1 MSTSDPTRVPIRL
14 SLTLAA
20 VKEAGLKAYN
30 EKRLSAQGPTPAC
43 RYRDDSGRPC
53 IIGASIPDE
62 IAATLPSQ
70 YPVWLLRSYGVHIDS
85 ETICYLQRLH
95 DAWATSLTDPAH
107 AIKIVREPKIQPP
120 EYYEAKLV
128 AALKHP

>member
-1 MSTSDPTRVPIRL
+1 MSNSVPIRL
-14 SLTLAA
+14 RLTLAA

-43 RYRDDSGRPC
+43 KYRDDSGRPC
-53 IIGASIPDE
+53 IIGASIPDD
-62 IAATLPSQ
+62 IAATLRQSA
-70 YPVWLLRSYGVHIDS
+70 PVWLLRSNGVHIDS
-85 ETICYLQRLH
+85 EEICYLQRLH
-95 DAWATSLTDPAH
+95 DAWATSFTDPTQA
-107 AIKIVREPKIQPP
+107 AVIAREPQVQPP